1 MLPLQYQSSSL
12 FTWSGVLGV
21 PPWCLQGVMLPRGTQ
36 GDAQPQSQAHNPLAY
51 GVGCTF

>member
-1 MLPLQYQSSSL
+1 MLPLQCQSSSL

-21 PPWCLQGVMLPRGTQ
+21 PPWCLQGVMLPHGAQ
-36 GDAQPQSQAHNPLAY
+36 GDAQPQSQAHNPLVY